1 VEFKPKPRA
10 FCSLE
15 QEPTVFVITYNVPI
29 RNLDGY
35 IIEDAIMYTR
45 NTITEK
51 SLKLKDMETHEEV
64 EIEVPDEL
72 MNLDVFSG
80 SFQCTIQFVTF

>member
-1 VEFKPKPRA
+1 MEHKPKPRA
-10 FCSLE
+10 FCSLG
-15 QEPTVFVITYNVPI
+15 QEPTIFIITYGVPV

-35 IIEDAIMYTR
+35 IIEDSIFYTR

-51 SLKLKDMETHEEV
+51 SLKLRDMETNEEV
-64 EIEVPDEL
+64 QIEVPDAL